1 MKKNI
6 VSKIYNLSRTLYK
19 YKVPIVPK
27 FLWAFNRI
35 FFSCDIPYQADID
48 STVTFSHNGLGTVIN
63 KKTKIGSNTLVMHHV
78 TIGGNMGK
86 TSFNGKEEIFAP
98 IIGDNVICGVGAK
111 VLGPITIGDSAKIGA
126 GAVVLKDVP
135 ENCIAVGIPAKIYK
149 NK

>member
-1 MKKNI
+1 MRKNM
-6 VSKIYNLSRTLYK
+6 VGKIYNLSKTLYK
-19 YKVPIVPK
+19 SNVPFIPK
-27 FLWAFNRI
+27 ILWSINRV
-35 FFSCDIPYQADID
+35 FFSCDIPYQANID

-63 KKTKIGSNTLVMHHV
+63 KKTKIGKNTLIMHHV

-86 TSFNGKEEIFAP
+86 TSYNGKEEITAP

-111 VLGPITIGDSAKIGA
+111 VLGPITIGNSAKIGA
-126 GAVVLKDVP
+126 GAVVLQDVP